1 MKKVLGFA
9 ASTSS
14 KSINKALVAYTL
26 SLLENCQVKLID
38 LNDFPVPLFSEDQE
52 KIAYPQQALA
62 FLQEIKDCDA
72 MVISMAEHNRNWTA
86 AFKNLFDWCSRKEL
100 RLLQDKDILLL
111 STSGGKRGGGRSF
124 DIAMQVFPEF
134 GGHIKQGYSLAEFYQ
149 NFDLE
154 KGIINPV
161 IHKDFMSV
169 VKAFEKDID
178 SQK

>member
-100 RLLQDKDILLL
+100 RLL
-111 STSGGKRGGGRSF
+111 
-124 DIAMQVFPEF
+124 
-134 GGHIKQGYSLAEFYQ
+134 
-149 NFDLE
+149 
-154 KGIINPV
+154 
-161 IHKDFMSV
+161 
-169 VKAFEKDID
+169 
-178 SQK
+178 